1 MPRLS
6 VTEALIKN
14 SGLTKKLFKKGK
26 NIMMKTFLKGLAGI
40 LLPPFAAWIASG
52 YEKPLITIG
61 VLVIG
66 YLISAIFFRATV
78 LMFIGARVYGK
89 NRRRGLTV
97 FGWAYKTRKLH
108 PNHQLLYGYI
118 LLRNGKLDDAENVIN
133 KALVLGKHVLKDAD
147 IKASEF
153 NRALITWKRGD
164 LNAAIVELENLYEEG
179 YKTSGLYDSLA
190 SLYLLNKEY
199 EEAAKIA
206 AEGVEYSEKDL
217 VSRDNLGQAYIE
229 LGRIDEAE
237 KIYEELIPQNPQF
250 LEAYY
255 NYATI
260 LERRGEMAD
269 ARKYYGIALTIEE
282 KFLSII
288 SHDQVCEALDR
299 VNELMI

>member
-1 MPRLS
+1 
-6 VTEALIKN
+6 
-14 SGLTKKLFKKGK
+14 
-26 NIMMKTFLKGLAGI
+26 MMKTFLKGLAGI
-40 LLPPFAAWIASG
+40 LLPPLAAWIASG
-52 YEKPLITIG
+52 YGKPVITIG
-61 VLVIG
+61 VLIIG

-89 NRRRGLTV
+89 NRQRGLTV

>member
-1 MPRLS
+1 
-6 VTEALIKN
+6 
-14 SGLTKKLFKKGK
+14 
-26 NIMMKTFLKGLAGI
+26 MMKTFLKGLAGI
-40 LLPPFAAWIASG
+40 LLPPLAAWIASG
-52 YEKPLITIG
+52 YGKPVITIG
-61 VLVIG
+61 VLIIG

-237 KIYEELIPQNPQF
+237 KIYEELIPQTPQF